1 MKIATISLLALIFP
15 ASASAYA
22 HNCSSIAQNERLEA
36 TDIRCVNADV
46 YVIGGRE
53 QLSKNGRKFKL
64 YRMECVVTQEE
75 RNHLTT
81 DYFRCKAG
89 GRYVDFS
96 WVG

>member
-1 MKIATISLLALIFP
+1 MKIAMIILLALIFP
-15 ASASAYA
+15 ASASA
-22 HNCSSIAQNERLEA
+22 HNCPSIAQNERLEA
-36 TDIRCVNADV
+36 TNIRCVNADV

-53 QLSKNGRKFKL
+53 QLSKNVRKFKL